1 MPYLKNIIMRETES
15 LTLVANKQAS
25 IRSLYDKH
33 ASMLLGY
40 IFEIVKNQKLAEE
53 YLVKVFCDIA
63 QHFNEIDWD
72 ETNNWCQLK
81 RFAQNKLN
89 QLTDS
94 GRMASD
100 LKDMGLQVSGSHESH
115 TRFPDYFT
123 EEQHHIFYSVYYY
136 GKSVETISKE
146 LNKEEESIRKTLK
159 EAFAIMRKSC
169 EN

>member
-1 MPYLKNIIMRETES
+1 MQETES
-15 LTLVANKQAS
+15 LIRVANRQAS

-33 ASMLLGY
+33 ASTLLGY
-40 IFEIVKNQKLAEE
+40 IFEIVKNQKLAED

-72 ETNNWCQLK
+72 DTNNWCQLK
-81 RFAQNKLN
+81 RLAQNKLN

-94 GRMASD
+94 GRIASD
-100 LKDMGLQVSGSHESH
+100 LKDLELQGLVNPESQH
-115 TRFPDYFT
+115 QYTDHFT
-123 EEQHHIFYSVYYY
+123 EEQHHIFYNVYYY
-136 GKSVETISKE
+136 GKSVEAISKE
-146 LNKEEESIRKTLK
+146 LNKTEESIRKTLK

>member
-1 MPYLKNIIMRETES
+1 MRETES

-25 IRSLYDKH
+25 IRRLYDKH

-63 QHFNEIDWD
+63 QHINEIDWD
-72 ETNNWCQLK
+72 DTNNWCQLK
-81 RFAQNKLN
+81 RLAQNKLN
-89 QLTDS
+89 QLMDS
-94 GRMASD
+94 GRVASD
-100 LKDMGLQVSGSHESH
+100 LKNMGLQDQGSHESH
-115 TRFPDYFT
+115 TRYPDYFT

-136 GKSVETISKE
+136 GKSVEAISRE
-146 LNKEEESIRKTLK
+146 LNKSEESIRKTLK

>member
-15 LTLVANKQAS
+15 LTLIANRQAS

-63 QHFNEIDWD
+63 QHFNEIEWD
-72 ETNNWCQLK
+72 ESNNWCQLK
-81 RFAQNKLN
+81 RLAQNKLN

-94 GRMASD
+94 GRIASD
-100 LKDMGLQVSGSHESH
+100 LKDLGLQDRESHESH

-123 EEQHHIFYSVYYY
+123 DEQHHIFYSVYYY
-136 GKSVETISKE
+136 GKSVEAISKE
-146 LNKEEESIRKTLK
+146 LNKTEESIRKTLK

-169 EN
+169 ES